1 MAPLSESSPDPIV
14 VGRLGRPHGLR
25 GEFLVDVRTDV
36 PERRFAEGTVL
47 GCTADGVGSLT
58 VVAARRHSGRWLVR
72 FAEVSDRTAADAVR
86 GALLTIDPADVGSA
100 ADDSDDP
107 DDQVWW
113 DADLVGLAVVTVGD
127 GSVGEVAVGY
137 DTVGEVADI
146 VHTPGGDLLAVRT
159 EGGGE
164 VLVPFVAEI
173 VPTVDVAGGRVVI
186 DPPEGLLE
194 L

>member
-1 MAPLSESSPDPIV
+1 MTLPEPIV

-36 PERRFAEGTVL
+36 PERRFADGAVL
-47 GCTADGVGSLT
+47 GCSAEGVDALT
-58 VVAARRHSGRWLVR
+58 VVGARRHSGRWLVR
-72 FAEVSDRTAADAVR
+72 FAEVTDRTTADAVR
-86 GALLTIDPADVGSA
+86 GALLTIDPAEVGSA
-100 ADDSDDP
+100 ADDEDDEA
-107 DDQVWW
+107 WW
-113 DADLVGLAVVTVGD
+113 DAELVGLAVVTVGK
-127 GSVGEVAVGY
+127 AP
-137 DTVGEVADI
+137 VGEVADV

-159 EGGGE
+159 SDGGE

-173 VPTVDVAGGRVVI
+173 VPTVDVAGGRVVV